1 MTYTELI
8 DQLSE
13 ELDLSKNE
21 TKFLVDELVSELTE
35 QLGQGYSFT
44 YPDLGTFKTKI
55 KEVQKVYNPHYEKFI
70 LEPPKRVVEFYP
82 GKNLKE
88 NLKPINPQQ

>member
-13 ELDLSKNE
+13 ELKLSKTE
-21 TKFLVDELVSELTE
+21 TKYLVDELVSELTE

-44 YPDLGTFKTKI
+44 IPDLGTFKTKI
-55 KEVQKVYNPHYEKFI
+55 KDVQKVYNPHHEKFMLI
-70 LEPPKRVVEFYP
+70 PPKRVVEFHP

-88 NLKPINPQQ
+88 NLKHINPQ